1 MGGFS
6 LVPRPGIAH
15 GIHLGNGRYSVGA
28 WRMAHGAW
36 RMSVAV
42 GGADDQDWKEI
53 AT

>member
-1 MGGFS
+1 MEFIS
-6 LVPRPGIAH
+6 ATVDILLAH
-15 GIHLGNGRYSVGA
+15 GA